1 MLYQLSYSRV
11 ERRLGWDGGPGKRSD
26 ASDPHIVPTAPGGY
40 NRRMHVLRV
49 PGDKS
54 ISHRALLIAALGEGP
69 SELRG
74 VLVSADVEATAR
86 ALRALGVNVPPLDSA
101 VMVVP
106 GVGLRGLQ
114 MPEAPID
121 CANSGTTARLIAG
134 LVAGAGLEATLVGD
148 ESLSRR
154 PMRRV
159 AEPLR
164 AMGVTVELP
173 PHEGLPMTIRAGT
186 VRGLTWHGAVA
197 SAQVKSAVLL
207 AGLVGQVPVEVHEPL
222 PTRDHTERLLE
233 AHGVD
238 LIRDGAMV
246 ALRPNGAVGAG
257 PIDVPGDPS
266 SAAFL
271 LGAVACGA
279 SDGVR
284 VRGVAVNP
292 TRMGAVTVLRRMGL
306 PVRLE
311 GMRVVGGEPVADLV
325 AGRADETEPAAPALV
340 GVTINPTEV
349 PALIDELPLLA
360 CVAARAVGETRVTG
374 AGELRVKESDRI
386 RLVVENLR
394 SLGVEAEEL
403 PDGFVIRGVD
413 RPLSGW
419 VRTAGDHRIA
429 MAFGVLGAVPGNAIV
444 IDDPSC
450 VAVSWPSFWDALDA
464 CRR

>member
-11 ERRLGWDGGPGKRSD
+11 ERRLGRVGGRGKRSG
-26 ASDPHIVPTAPGGY
+26 ASDPHIVPTPPGGY
-40 NRRMHVLRV
+40 YRRMHVLRV

-74 VLVSADVEATAR
+74 VLVSADTEATAR
-86 ALRALGVNVPPLDSA
+86 ALRALGVPVPPLDSA

-106 GVGLRGLQ
+106 GVGLRGLHT
-114 MPEAPID
+114 PDAPID

-164 AMGVTVELP
+164 AMGVAVELP
-173 PHEGLPMTIRAGT
+173 PHEGLPMTIRAGA
-186 VRGLTWHGAVA
+186 VRGLTWHGAIA

-233 AHGVD
+233 ARGVD

-246 ALRPNGAVGAG
+246 ALRPSGAIGVG

-284 VRGVAVNP
+284 VLGVTVNP
-292 TRMGAVTVLRRMGL
+292 TRLGAVTVLRRMGL

-325 AGRADETEPAAPALV
+325 AGRADERDPAAPALV
-340 GVTINPTEV
+340 GVTIDPTEV

-403 PDGFVIRGVD
+403 PDGFVIRGGD
-413 RPLSGW
+413 RPLSGR